1 MRAIRVHEPGGPE
14 VMRLQ
19 DIPTPEPDQGQ
30 VRIDVAA
37 AGVNF
42 IDVYQRTGLYPMSLP
57 FTPGMEA
64 AGTVDAVGPGVSGV
78 AVGDRVA
85 HGFVPGGYADQQV
98 VPANR
103 VVAVPDEV
111 DLQTAAAVMLQ
122 GLTAHYLTTS
132 TFPLEPGHTAL
143 VHAGA
148 GGVGLLLIQMATRRG
163 ATVYATTSTEEK
175 AALARGAGAAEIIR
189 YDQVAVEDEIA
200 RLTDGRGVDVV
211 YDSVGKDT
219 FEASLASL
227 TRRGMLVLFGQSS
240 GPAEMF
246 DPQRLNA
253 AGGLFLTRPS
263 LGHYVADQDEL
274 AWRASDLFGWLRNGE
289 LEVRIGETHPLED
302 AAEAHRRLEG
312 RATTGKVLLEI

>member
-1 MRAIRVHEPGGPE
+1 MRAIRIHEFGGPD
-14 VMRLQ
+14 VMQLE
-19 DIPTPEPDQGQ
+19 DVPTPEPGEGQ
-30 VRIDVAA
+30 IRIDVAA

-42 IDVYQRTGLYPMSLP
+42 IDVYQRTGLYPMQLP
-57 FTPGMEA
+57 YIPGMEA

-85 HGFVPGGYADQQV
+85 HGFVPGGYAEQQV
-98 VPANR
+98 VPADR
-103 VVAVPDEV
+103 AVAVPDEV
-111 DLQTAAAVMLQ
+111 TFETAAAVMLQ

-132 TFPLEPGHTAL
+132 TFPLEVGHTAL

-148 GGVGLLLIQMATRRG
+148 GGVGLLLIQLAARSG

-175 AALARGAGAAEIIR
+175 AALARAAGATEVIR
-189 YDQVAVEDEIA
+189 YDQVPVDQEVE
-200 RLTDGRGVDVV
+200 RLTGGRGVDVV

-240 GPAEMF
+240 GPAPMF

-263 LGHYVADQDEL
+263 LAHYTATAEEL
-274 AWRASDLFGWLRNGE
+274 AWRASDLFGWIRNGD

-312 RATTGKVLLEI
+312 RATTGKVLLQV